1 MENQK
6 FKSNNFVLKK
16 QVDFLKV
23 ENQKLDSIVE
33 FMNMSNLIF
42 YLNIQR
48 MDSIL
53 NYYEKKSN
61 IRF

>member
-6 FKSNNFVLKK
+6 FKSNNFDLKK
-16 QVDFLKV
+16 QVDFFKV

-33 FMNMSNLIF
+33 SMNMSNLIF
-42 YLNIQR
+42 YLNIQK

-53 NYYEKKSN
+53 KYYEKKSN

>member
-1 MENQK
+1 V
-6 FKSNNFVLKK
+6 KSWGLKEITFRW
-16 QVDFLKV
+16 VV
-23 ENQKLDSIVE
+23 H
-33 FMNMSNLIF
+33 
-42 YLNIQR
+42 LNIQR